1 MRSTSRAIARC
12 EPSSSGLDIPH
23 AGGAQPRA
31 IASERASPPV
41 ERQNSPNVLVRRP
54 WTIPPGGEAR
64 FARGHNFVRGSSYCP
79 RAAVR
84 RHEELGHSTSY
95 FLGIAPPILWSS
107 AGAALTGFTPGPRA
121 RRYRAHVVI
130 GFVGAGLMGSGM
142 VRNLAAAGHQVRLFT
157 RTPSRAEGLPATV
170 VPSIAEAVAGADL
183 ACSCVTDSPDVI
195 EVVTAMLAA
204 PSPAP
209 IVVEMSTIAPAVARE
224 LAERCAARGV
234 AYLDCPVSGGPAG
247 AADGTL
253 AIMCGGDAA
262 ALSTAAPA
270 LDAMGDPGK
279 RLHCGPVGLGLVAK
293 LVNNML
299 VASITV
305 ATAEAL
311 GAGQRAGL
319 DPALAREVVMRS
331 SGDSWQL
338 RNLFPRVL
346 AGDHTPGFTVRNLLK
361 DLGHAAD
368 LSAEPLDM
376 MALAR
381 ERLARMPPDA
391 DYGVVARLTMDL
403 PQ

>member
-1 MRSTSRAIARC
+1 
-12 EPSSSGLDIPH
+12 
-23 AGGAQPRA
+23 
-31 IASERASPPV
+31 
-41 ERQNSPNVLVRRP
+41 
-54 WTIPPGGEAR
+54 
-64 FARGHNFVRGSSYCP
+64 
-79 RAAVR
+79 
-84 RHEELGHSTSY
+84 
-95 FLGIAPPILWSS
+95 
-107 AGAALTGFTPGPRA
+107 
-121 RRYRAHVVI
+121 
-130 GFVGAGLMGSGM
+130 MGSGM

-170 VPSIAEAVAGADL
+170 VPSIADAVDGADL
-183 ACSCVTDSPDVI
+183 ACSCVTDSPDVV

-247 AADGTL
+247 AAAGTL

-262 ALSTAAPA
+262 AIARAAPA
-270 LDAMGDPGK
+270 LDAMGDPDK
-279 RLHCGPVGLGLVAK
+279 RVHCGPVGLGLVAK

-331 SGDSWQL
+331 SGRLLAAAQPL
-338 RNLFPRVL
+338 PAGPGGRPR
-346 AGDHTPGFTVRNLLK
+346 
-361 DLGHAAD
+361 
-368 LSAEPLDM
+368 
-376 MALAR
+376 
-381 ERLARMPPDA
+381 
-391 DYGVVARLTMDL
+391 ARLHRAQPAEGPRPRRRPGHRAPRAGRPRARAAGADAARRRLRRGRATDHG
-403 PQ
+403 PPAVAPGGAAPSSASAGPAYFDCDSRTARSA